1 MSQKIIIG
9 VDGANVR
16 SGGGVTYLVELMASL
31 DPVRD
36 NFQKVVVWGSRDLEN
51 KIVCR
56 DWIKFKQQKLLN
68 MMLPFRL
75 YWQAFFLKRELI
87 KENCNILFVPGALIL
102 TNFSPVVTVCQNMLP
117 FESAEL
123 SRFGFSLTSFKL
135 LILRVMHA
143 RSFKKA
149 DGIIFLTKY
158 AENYIKKSAQ
168 ILSKNSKIINHGI
181 SLRFKGCPR
190 PQYDYSDLVP
200 FEFLYVSTVD
210 FYKHQWN
217 VIEAI
222 SVVRNMGFNVSLK
235 LIGGGNSAAI
245 KKMSKCISKFDPLG
259 CWITY
264 MGEVEFNKL
273 PDIYKKADVGIFAST
288 CENLP
293 ITLLEKMYSGLPMIS
308 SGYGPMKEVLG
319 DSGEYFDPMSIDS
332 MVEKILLLV
341 NSKELR
347 GSNAKAMFLLAC
359 KYSWKKCAIETALY
373 LNNTL
378 QKSK

>member
-1 MSQKIIIG
+1 
-9 VDGANVR
+9 
-16 SGGGVTYLVELMASL
+16 
-31 DPVRD
+31 
-36 NFQKVVVWGSRDLEN
+36 
-51 KIVCR
+51 
-56 DWIKFKQQKLLN
+56 
-68 MMLPFRL
+68 
-75 YWQAFFLKRELI
+75 
-87 KENCNILFVPGALIL
+87 
-102 TNFSPVVTVCQNMLP
+102 MLP

>member
-1 MSQKIIIG
+1 
-9 VDGANVR
+9 VR
-16 SGGGVTYLVELMASL
+16 SGGGVTYLVELIANL

-36 NFQKVVVWGSRDLEN
+36 NFHKVIVWGSKELEG
-51 KIVCR
+51 KITRR

-75 YWQAFFLKRELI
+75 YWQAFLLKRELI
-87 KENCNILFVPGALIL
+87 KEGCNILFVPGALIL

-117 FESAEL
+117 FESTEL
-123 SRFGFSLTSFKL
+123 SRFGFSLTSLKL
-135 LILRVMHA
+135 LLLRVMHS

-149 DGIIFLTKY
+149 DGVIFLTKY

-168 ILSKNSKIINHGI
+168 ILSIDSKIINHGI
-181 SLRFKGCPR
+181 SNRFKGYPR
-190 PQYDYSDLVP
+190 LQYEYSELKE

-235 LIGGGNSAAI
+235 LIGGGNNAAI
-245 KKMSKCISKFDPLG
+245 KKMSKCIAKLDPLG
-259 CWITY
+259 CWVTY
-264 MGEVEFNKL
+264 MGEVKFNKL

-293 ITLLEKMYSGLPMIS
+293 ITLL
-308 SGYGPMKEVLG
+308 
-319 DSGEYFDPMSIDS
+319 
-332 MVEKILLLV
+332 
-341 NSKELR
+341 
-347 GSNAKAMFLLAC
+347 
-359 KYSWKKCAIETALY
+359 
-373 LNNTL
+373 
-378 QKSK
+378 